1 MDIYSRERAFPLSNT
16 IPTESDTYDVGAAP
30 SRGDQPPI
38 SGICAIIV
46 GVGGPIIFLTM
57 PFFLTFVK
65 LDRGFGAS
73 EVSLI
78 SSADMVGMFF
88 ANLFAAYWIG
98 FANWR
103 FVSLASLMTLIVAT
117 AWSLSAVSFKA
128 FCLSRV
134 IAGFGAGTLMGIG
147 LTAIGQRRRAE
158 AWFGWFVGCQ
168 ALLGMITAWLI
179 PRVVAPFGL
188 GGFLAFL
195 IAVYVLLLPFAFH
208 IPGHSRAMAGS
219 DRTHSAPQN
228 VSLGLA
234 TLSLAAAFV
243 FYMGIFAIWSHIDLI
258 GRAAGI
264 DATSIGDAVALGYM
278 LGIPASAVAIALA
291 GRIARI
297 WIFLLIAAMQV
308 AALIFL
314 TPVCT
319 LLAFRLATLML
330 GWLWY
335 FAAPPQMAITVSLD
349 PTGRFIVLF
358 VAAMKSSYAVAGVVL
373 AALLAG
379 NGGLSR
385 VIILSGICTLA
396 SAAMYLILALKSNE
410 PRTHRQTSP

>member
-1 MDIYSRERAFPLSNT
+1 MDISSRERKFQLNRRTPDE
-16 IPTESDTYDVGAAP
+16 IDTYDVGAAP
-30 SRGDQPPI
+30 SGGDQPAI
-38 SGICAIIV
+38 GGICAIIV

-78 SSADMVGMFF
+78 SSADMVGMFL
-88 ANLFAAYWIG
+88 ANVFAAYWIG

-103 FVSLASLMTLIVAT
+103 FVAAGSLVTLIVAT
-117 AWSLSAVSFKA
+117 AWSLSAVSFNA

-134 IAGFGAGTLMGIG
+134 VAGFGAGTLMGIG
-147 LTAIGQRRRAE
+147 LTAIGERRRAE
-158 AWFGWFVGCQ
+158 TWFGWFVGTQ
-168 ALLGMITAWLI
+168 AVLGMISAWLI
-179 PRVVAPFGL
+179 PRFVAPFGL
-188 GGFLAFL
+188 GGFLTLL
-195 IAVYVLLLPFAFH
+195 IALYVLLLPVALYV
-208 IPGHSRAMAGS
+208 PGHSRAIAGR
-219 DRTHSAPQN
+219 DRVHSAPEN
-228 VSLGLA
+228 ASLRLA
-234 TLSLAAAFV
+234 VLSLAAAFV

-264 DATSIGDAVALGYM
+264 DAASIGDAVALGYL
-278 LGIPASAVAIALA
+278 LGIPASVAAIALA
-291 GRIARI
+291 GRIPRL
-297 WIFLLIAAMQV
+297 WIFLLIAAIQLV
-308 AALIFL
+308 ALILL

-379 NGGLSR
+379 NGSLSR
-385 VIILSGICTLA
+385 VIVLSGICTLA
-396 SAAMYLILALKSNE
+396 SAVMYLILVIKGKE
-410 PRTHRQTSP
+410 PRAHHQT